1 MKKDVIYIEADDEIA
16 VVADKLVASKSKV
29 VALVL
34 PKRCTMLHS
43 SVNMK
48 ILNKAAT
55 NANKSI
61 VLISTEQA
69 LLPIAGAAGMYVAK
83 SLQSK
88 PSVPELS
95 STIKDDK
102 EDLTAPIPLDTQ
114 EPVIDTSKPVGEL
127 ANVDSKD
134 SKALAAVAVSS
145 AATDNV
151 INKKSKKKK
160 KMSVP
165 NFDSFRKKLFL
176 GIGIFILVLGLLY
189 LAIYVLPKSTVAITV
204 EQNDIPV
211 AVTVKAGPKVQTNID
226 EKTFELTTKTIT
238 KNESKQGPATGE
250 KNKGAKA
257 SGRVTIYNCSKA
269 DKTYETVRTV
279 PAGTGVSSGGQ
290 TFITQSE
297 VSVYPSAFNS
307 SNDTCK
313 FDKPSAE
320 VVIIAQNP
328 GESYNLGPRSYAVN
342 GYASMSAQAEAATSG
357 GTNEIVKIVQ
367 ASDCE
372 SLQNAINAS
381 SNADAAKQ
389 ELATQLKQ
397 EGITP
402 SIDTFKAETTNVTCE
417 PAVGQESPTVTA
429 KATLTYTMSGIST
442 DSLNQLI
449 TKEALNKAGEGQT
462 LISTGI
468 ENASLVR
475 ENQLSSGSVV
485 NFNLKTTAVSG
496 VKQDEQ
502 LIKSQIV
509 GKNARETAE
518 TLKKIN
524 GVQDVI
530 VSYSPFWVNK
540 NPSNPSKITVKF
552 IPKDEK

>member
-48 ILNKAAT
+48 ILNKAA
-55 NANKSI
+55 NSANKSI

-88 PSVPELS
+88 PFIPELS
-95 STIKDDK
+95 QAIKDDK
-102 EDLTAPIPLDTQ
+102 EDLTEPIPLDTQ
-114 EPVIDTSKPVGEL
+114 DPVIDATKPVGEL
-127 ANVDSKD
+127 ANTDSKD
-134 SKALAAVAVSS
+134 NKVLETVAVSS
-145 AATDNV
+145 AVNDSVA
-151 INKKSKKKK
+151 KKASKKKK

-176 GIGIFILVLGLLY
+176 VIGIFILVLGLLY
-189 LAIYVLPKSTVAITV
+189 VAIFVLPKATVAITV
-204 EQNDIPV
+204 DQNDIPV
-211 AVTVKAGPKVQTNID
+211 ALTIKAGPKLQTNVD

-257 SGRVTIYNCSKA
+257 SGKVIIYNCSKSDKLA
-269 DKTYETVRTV
+269 DTVRSV

-290 TFITQSE
+290 TFITQSD
-297 VSVYPSAFNS
+297 VSVSPSGFNG
-307 SNDTCK
+307 DTCK
-313 FDKPSAE
+313 FDKPSSA
-320 VVIIAQNP
+320 VVIVAQNP
-328 GESYNLGPRSYAVN
+328 GESYNLSPRSYAVN
-342 GYASMSAQAEAATSG
+342 GYASMSAQADAPTTG

-381 SNADAAKQ
+381 SNADASKQ
-389 ELATQLKQ
+389 ELTTQLKK
-397 EGITP
+397 EGVTP
-402 SIDTFKAETTNVTCE
+402 IIDTFKADTTNVTCE

-429 KATLTYTMSGIST
+429 KATLTYSMSGIST
-442 DSLNQLI
+442 ESLNQLV
-449 TKEALNKAGEGQT
+449 TKEALKQAGEGQT
-462 LISTGI
+462 LVSTGI
-468 ENASLVR
+468 DNASLTR

-485 NFNLKTTAVSG
+485 NFDLKTTAVSG

-502 LIKSQIV
+502 QIKSQIV
-509 GKNARETAE
+509 GKNARETSE

-524 GVQDVI
+524 GVQDVV

-540 NPSNPSKITVKF
+540 NPNNTSKITVKF

>member
-34 PKRCTMLHS
+34 PKRCIMLHS

-55 NANKSI
+55 NAKKSI

-69 LLPIAGAAGMYVAK
+69 LLPIAGAASVYVAK
-83 SLQSK
+83 NLQSK
-88 PSVPELS
+88 PFIPELAAA
-95 STIKDDK
+95 TLDDK
-102 EDLTAPIPLDTQ
+102 TDLAEPIPLDA
-114 EPVIDTSKPVGEL
+114 EDPVIDASKPVGEL
-127 ANVDSKD
+127 ADIDTSNDIGPTPKAVDDKTSN
-134 SKALAAVAVSS
+134 SVV
-145 AATDNV
+145 
-151 INKKSKKKK
+151 KKSTKKKK

-165 NFDSFRKKLFL
+165 NFDTFRKKLFL

-204 EQNDIPV
+204 QQNDIPV
-211 AVTVKAGPKVQTNID
+211 AVSIKAGPKLQTNVD
-226 EKTFELTTKTIT
+226 DKTFELTTKTVT

-257 SGRVTIYNCSKA
+257 SGRVTIYNCSSA
-269 DKTYETVRTV
+269 DIKYGTVRTV

-297 VSVYPSAFNS
+297 VSVYPSTFNR
-307 SNDTCK
+307 NDDTCK
-313 FDKPSAE
+313 YDQPSTA
-320 VVIIAQNP
+320 VVIVAQNP
-328 GESYNLGPRSYAVN
+328 GESYNLAPRSYAVN
-342 GYASMSAQAEAATSG
+342 GFASMSAQADTATSG

-372 SLQNAINAS
+372 TLQSAINAS
-381 SNADAAKQ
+381 SNTDAAKQ
-389 ELATQLKQ
+389 ELTTQLKK

-402 SIDTFKAETTNVTCE
+402 SIDTFKADTTNVTCE

-429 KATLTYTMSGIST
+429 KATLTYTMSGVST
-442 DSLNQLI
+442 ESLNQLI
-449 TKEALNKAGEGQT
+449 TKEALKQAGDGQT
-462 LISTGI
+462 LASTGI
-468 ENASLVR
+468 DNASLTR

-485 NFNLKTTAVSG
+485 NFDLKTTAVSG

-502 LIKSQIV
+502 SIKSQIV
-509 GKNARETAE
+509 GKNARETSDI
-518 TLKKIN
+518 LKKIN
-524 GVQDVI
+524 GVQDVK

-540 NPSNPSKITVKF
+540 NPNNPAKITVKF

>member
-55 NANKSI
+55 NAKKSI

-69 LLPIAGAAGMYVAK
+69 LLPIAGAASVYVAK
-83 SLQSK
+83 NLQSK
-88 PSVPELS
+88 PFIPELAAA
-95 STIKDDK
+95 TLDDK
-102 EDLTAPIPLDTQ
+102 TDLAEPIPLDA
-114 EPVIDTSKPVGEL
+114 EDPVIDASKPVGEL
-127 ANVDSKD
+127 ADIDTSNDIVPTPKAVDDK
-134 SKALAAVAVSS
+134 SS
-145 AATDNV
+145 NSV
-151 INKKSKKKK
+151 VKKSTKKKK

-165 NFDSFRKKLFL
+165 NFDTFRKKLFL

-204 EQNDIPV
+204 QQNDIPV
-211 AVTVKAGPKVQTNID
+211 AVSIKAGPKLQTNVD
-226 EKTFELTTKTIT
+226 DKTFELTTKTVT

-257 SGRVTIYNCSKA
+257 SGTMTIINCTDDDITLPVGTQFTNNGFTFLSTVVAVVPGSTFTSNGDCYKNGKISGIAVTAN
-269 DKTYETVRTV
+269 T
-279 PAGTGVSSGGQ
+279 AGQ
-290 TFITQSE
+290 
-297 VSVYPSAFNS
+297 
-307 SNDTCK
+307 D
-313 FDKPSAE
+313 
-320 VVIIAQNP
+320 
-328 GESYNLGPRSYAVN
+328 YNL
-342 GYASMSAQAEAATSG
+342 SADRTYQSSVSGRIYGVGSAMIG
-357 GTNEIVKIVQ
+357 GTTEIVKIVQ

-372 SLQNAINAS
+372 SLQNAINAGT
-381 SNADAAKQ
+381 NADAAKQ
-389 ELATQLKQ
+389 DLTAQLKK

-402 SIDTFKAETTNVTCE
+402 IIDTFKADTTNVTCE

-429 KATLTYTMSGIST
+429 KATLTYTMSGVST
-442 DSLNQLI
+442 ESLNQLI
-449 TKEALNKAGEGQT
+449 TKEALKQAGDGQT
-462 LISTGI
+462 LVSTGI
-468 ENASLVR
+468 DNASLTR

-485 NFNLKTTAVSG
+485 NFDLKTTAVSG

-509 GKNARETAE
+509 GKNARETSE

-524 GVQDVI
+524 GVQDVV

-540 NPSNPSKITVKF
+540 NPNNPAKITVKF

>member
-134 SKALAAVAVSS
+134 NKALAAVAVSS

-204 EQNDIPV
+204 DQNDIPV

-257 SGRVTIYNCSKA
+257 SGKVTIYNCSKSDKLA
-269 DKTYETVRTV
+269 DTVRSV

-290 TFITQSE
+290 TFITQSD
-297 VSVYPSAFNS
+297 VSVSPSGFNG
-307 SNDTCK
+307 DTCK
-313 FDKPSAE
+313 FDKPSST

-328 GESYNLGPRSYAVN
+328 GESYNLSPRSYAVN
-342 GYASMSAQAEAATSG
+342 GYASMSAQADTATSG
-357 GTNEIVKIVQ
+357 GTNEIVKVVL